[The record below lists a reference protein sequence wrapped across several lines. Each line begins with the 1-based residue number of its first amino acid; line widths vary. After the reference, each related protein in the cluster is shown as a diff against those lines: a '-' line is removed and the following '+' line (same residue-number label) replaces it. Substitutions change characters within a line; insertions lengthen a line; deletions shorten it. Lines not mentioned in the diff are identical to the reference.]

1 MRHCQPSQLKTNL
14 KFQPF
19 QTAVAA
25 EVPDV
30 ADEVEGIGEVV
41 VASNNNL
48 RLDKSLEVPGT
59 PQDHLIRPVIAIS
72 DTETRLGTAC
82 LPSPVPGPRRL
93 CRNHRTV
100 TSLQNRRKI
109 KKLTTTTCSQ
119 L

>member
-1 MRHCQPSQLKTNL
+1 MRPYQLFQHRINL

-48 RLDKSLEVPGT
+48 RLDRSLEVPDIHQGL
-59 PQDHLIRPVIAIS
+59 LIRPVIAII
-72 DTETRLGTAC
+72 DTGIRLGTA
-82 LPSPVPGPRRL
+82 
-93 CRNHRTV
+93 
-100 TSLQNRRKI
+100 
-109 KKLTTTTCSQ
+109 
-119 L
+119 